1 MTYFLAFSKGQ
12 FYLCREFGTR
22 QVIVEIILD
31 LKKEDFLR
39 ELWVPLSG
47 AIAQQRNVETIA
59 NNVANANTPG
69 FKKEQVVFKEYLTA
83 LEKGDAQA
91 DLPEREFKP
100 EDFYRSYNAEDAFVK
115 VDGAYTLHEQ
125 GQLTPTG
132 NSFDNALSGP
142 GFFEVL
148 SPNGV
153 RYTRKGSFSIN
164 NEGKLVT
171 DQGYLVLS
179 KDAPA
184 NIGADGKATLST
196 PAASR
201 AIMVGNNKLTV
212 SLEGEV
218 YSGGNKIADMSITE
232 FNDVHALKKEG
243 NSLFINPDQK
253 NIKVGEL
260 KTAIHQGFVEQ
271 SNVNAVS
278 EMSSLINANRNF
290 ETIQRVIKSYD
301 AMSAKAVNEIAKF

>member
-1 MTYFLAFSKGQ
+1 
-12 FYLCREFGTR
+12 
-22 QVIVEIILD
+22 
-31 LKKEDFLR
+31 LR

-69 FKKEQVVFKEYLTA
+69 FKKEQVVFKEYLA
-83 LEKGDAQA
+83 AVEKGDAQI
-91 DLPEREFKP
+91 DLPQKEWKP

-125 GQLTPTG
+125 GQLSPTG
-132 NSFDNALSGP
+132 NAFDNAINGP

-148 SPNGV
+148 TPNGV
-153 RYTRKGSFSIN
+153 RYTRKGNFTIN

-171 DQGYLVLS
+171 DQGYLLLS
-179 KDAPA
+179 KSAPQNA
-184 NIGADGKATLST
+184 GADGKIEVTA
-196 PAASR
+196 PPESR
-201 AIMVGNNKLTV
+201 VINVGNNKFTI
-212 SLEGEV
+212 SLDGEV
-218 YSGGNKIADMSITE
+218 FSGSNKVADMALVE

-253 NIKVGEL
+253 NVKSGEL
-260 KTAIHQGFVEQ
+260 KTSVHQGFVEQ

-290 ETIQRVIKSYD
+290 ESIQRVIKTYD
-301 AMSAKAVNEIAKF
+301 TMSGKAVNEISKF

>member
-1 MTYFLAFSKGQ
+1 M
-12 FYLCREFGTR
+12 
-22 QVIVEIILD
+22 
-31 LKKEDFLR
+31 R

-83 LEKGDAQA
+83 LEKSDAQV
-91 DLPEREFKP
+91 DLPQKEWKP
-100 EDFYRSYNAEDAFVK
+100 EDFYRSYNGEDSFVK
-115 VDGAYTLHEQ
+115 VDGTYTLHEQ
-125 GQLTPTG
+125 GQLSPTG
-132 NSFDNALSGP
+132 NAFDNALSGP

-148 SPNGV
+148 TPNGV
-153 RYTRKGSFSIN
+153 RYTRKGNFSIN

-171 DQGYLVLS
+171 DQGFFLLS
-179 KDAPA
+179 KSPPPVA
-184 NIGADGKATLST
+184 GADGKVILTTS
-196 PAASR
+196 PESR
-201 AIMVGNNKLTV
+201 AISVGNNKLTI

-218 YSGGNKIADMSITE
+218 FSGTNKAADLSLIE

-243 NSLFINPDQK
+243 GALFINPDQQ
-253 NIKVGEL
+253 NIKIGEI
-260 KTAIHQGFVEQ
+260 KTNIHQGFIEQ

-290 ETIQRVIKSYD
+290 ESIQRVLKTYD
-301 AMSAKAVNEIAKF
+301 SMSGKAVNEISKF

>member
-1 MTYFLAFSKGQ
+1 M
-12 FYLCREFGTR
+12 
-22 QVIVEIILD
+22 
-31 LKKEDFLR
+31 
-39 ELWVPLSG
+39 PLSG

-91 DLPEREFKP
+91 DLPQKEWKP
-100 EDFYRSYNAEDAFVK
+100 EDFYRSNNAEDAFVK
-115 VDGAYTLHEQ
+115 VDGSYTLHEQ
-125 GQLTPTG
+125 GQLSPTG
-132 NSFDNALSGP
+132 NAFDNALNGP

-148 SPNGV
+148 TPNGV
-153 RYTRKGSFSIN
+153 RYTRRGNFSIN

-179 KDAPA
+179 KSPPPTA
-184 NIGADGKATLST
+184 GADGKITLTT
-196 PAASR
+196 PPESR
-201 AIMVGNNKLTV
+201 AITVGNNKLSI
-212 SLEGEV
+212 SLDGAV
-218 YSGGNKIADMSITE
+218 FSGNNKSADLAITE

-243 NSLFINPDQK
+243 NSLFINPDQQ
-253 NIKVGEL
+253 NLKVTEL
-260 KTAIHQGFVEQ
+260 KTSVNQGFIEQ

-290 ETIQRVIKSYD
+290 ETIQRVIKTYD
-301 AMSAKAVNEIAKF
+301 TMSGKAVNEISKF